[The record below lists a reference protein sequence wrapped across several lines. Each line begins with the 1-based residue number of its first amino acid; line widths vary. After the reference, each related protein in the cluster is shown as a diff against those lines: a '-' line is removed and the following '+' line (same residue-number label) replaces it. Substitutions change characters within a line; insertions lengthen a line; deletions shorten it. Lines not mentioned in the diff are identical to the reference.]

1 MMRGYGLRGARVA
14 FTGTLA
20 SMTQREAWDRV
31 IDAGALPQEH
41 VGRRLTML
49 VVGAAGW
56 PLLPDGTVSRKLQR
70 AEALNKQG
78 ARIEIAPESVFLERL
93 RLKAEQ
99 AEMAKSHPADVVCRL
114 LDIAPETL
122 ERWVQ
127 FGLVRPQDGHYDF
140 QDLVSLRTL
149 LALVHQ
155 GVRVDTI
162 SRSLHALADVLPGTE
177 RPLAQLRIVAE
188 HPKML
193 VFDAGRYRMEASGQ
207 LVMNFASEAAAAS
220 VAPLPDTPEKEQTR
234 QEAAVQPA
242 PSRTRSRRA
251 VTS

>member
-1 MMRGYGLRGARVA
+1 MIREYGLRGARVA

-20 SMTQREAWDRV
+20 SMTQREAWNRV
-31 IDAGALPQEH
+31 IEAGALPQEH

-70 AEALNKQG
+70 AEALNTQG
-78 ARIEIAPESVFLERL
+78 ARIEIVPESVFIERL

-99 AEMAKSHPADVVCRL
+99 AQMTKSHPADVVCRL

-127 FGLVRPQDGHYDF
+127 FGLVRPEGGRYDF

-149 LALVHQ
+149 LALMHQ

-162 SRSLHALADVLPGTE
+162 SRSLHALAGVLPGTE

-188 HPKML
+188 HPRML
-193 VFDAGRYRMEASGQ
+193 VFDTGRYRMESSGQ
-207 LVMNFASEAAAAS
+207 LVMNFAPESATS
-220 VAPLPDTPEKEQTR
+220 VAPLPDAPAKEQPR
-234 QEAAVQPA
+234 PEPAVQPPA
-242 PSRTRSRRA
+242 RRKSARRA
-251 VTS
+251 GAS

>member
-1 MMRGYGLRGARVA
+1 MMREFGLRGARVA

-78 ARIEIAPESVFLERL
+78 ARIEIVPESVFLERL

-99 AEMAKSHPADVVCRL
+99 AQMTKTHPADVVCRL

-127 FGLVRPQDGHYDF
+127 FGLVRPQDGRYDF

-155 GVRVDTI
+155 GVRVDTV
-162 SRSLHALADVLPGTE
+162 SRSLQALAAVLPGTE

-188 HPKML
+188 HPKVL
-193 VFDAGRYRMEASGQ
+193 VFDIGRHRMEPSGQ
-207 LVMNFASEAAAAS
+207 LVMNFAPESAAGS
-220 VAPLPDTPEKEQTR
+220 VAPLP
-234 QEAAVQPA
+234 EAPANEPAEQPA
-242 PSRTRSRRA
+242 TTGKRA
-251 VTS
+251 GRAGAT